1 MFDNIGGKIK
11 TLAKVVCGIG
21 MVISVALGLRAMERY
36 ASSDA
41 VVYGL
46 IIILVGCILSWI
58 SVFIL
63 YGFGELIEKTS
74 SIERMM
80 RMSQPNAN
88 PYNNMQYYNQ
98 QINPQNV
105 NSQNNMNNG
114 NSTQT
119 WQCPRCGG
127 VNMIFMSACQK
138 CGNVRPD
145 AVNQNANMGK

>member
-21 MVISVALGLRAMERY
+21 MVVSIAYGLRTMDR
-36 ASSDA
+36 SWSDDRILSGVIVMA
-41 VVYGL
+41 IGCL
-46 IIILVGCILSWI
+46 ISWI

-74 SIERMM
+74 SIERIM

-98 QINPQNV
+98 QNNSAQNAYQQS
-105 NSQNNMNNG
+105 NTNRENT
-114 NSTQT
+114 TQT
-119 WQCPRCGG
+119 WQCQRCGSH
-127 VNMIFMSACQK
+127 NMIFMSA
-138 CGNVRPD
+138 
-145 AVNQNANMGK
+145 